1 MRGNYRRTINRRKIH
16 AENYYGDRGDRIF
29 RNAVSIRRAR
39 ICQIQRNFIIM
50 LGAVLFL
57 ICGILLGSG
66 FLSSSRSNAS
76 DKDSLYKYYTGI
88 EVSAGDTLWTI
99 AEEYA
104 DSGIS
109 DKASYIQEIKA
120 INHLQDDTIHAGDY
134 LTIAYY
140 SHEFK

>member
-1 MRGNYRRTINRRKIH
+1 MRGNHRRTINSRTIYAGDH
-16 AENYYGDRGDRIF
+16 SGEYGGYVS

-39 ICQIQRNFIIM
+39 VCQLQRNFIIL

-76 DKDSLYKYYTGI
+76 DKDSLYKYYTSI
-88 EVSAGDTLWTI
+88 EVSSGDTLWTI
-99 AEEYA
+99 AEKYA
-104 DSGIS
+104 DGRAS
-109 DKASYIQEIKA
+109 DKASYIQEIREM
-120 INHLQDDTIHAGDY
+120 NHLQDDTIHAGDY